1 MNQESNNNK
10 NMHKNLKNRY
20 FHDEKNFYFRIIL
33 QSDILSQQL
42 IKPAFQLP
50 FNSLNGSVFV
60 NDGCANTTVFADGIY
75 AIDLDGASVGY
86 TFAHVTKSNIQMR
99 NMKVNHFLY

>member
-1 MNQESNNNK
+1 MNKESNNNK
-10 NMHKNLKNRY
+10 NMHNNLKNRY

-50 FNSLNGSVFV
+50 FNSLNGSVCV
-60 NDGCANTTVFADGIY
+60 NDGCANTTVFAGWID
-75 AIDLDGASVGY
+75 AIDLDGVSVGY
-86 TFAHVTKSNIQMR
+86 TFAHVTKSNVRMR
-99 NMKVNHFLY
+99 NMKVNYFI